1 MNVLKL
7 RKLLEGIDTK
17 TPAAMTGSV
26 HAEGWTNE
34 EKKAA
39 LEAIGRYNEY
49 GRQLARES
57 SLMEIAHNLSEV
69 AKHAQQFI
77 SEELEGRKKTD
88 EGAWFDGVMP
98 ERNMKELSKCS
109 EEFKKY
115 AMEAHV
121 LEQRMQALYEQMG
134 TNLNRYFEIK
144 DLQEG
149 VSPAVSKL

>member
-7 RKLLEGIDTK
+7 RKLIEGIE
-17 TPAAMTGSV
+17 AA
-26 HAEGWTNE
+26 APEQQQEWTNE

-69 AKHAQQFI
+69 AQHAQKFL

-88 EGAWFDGVMP
+88 EGAWFDGVMM
-98 ERNMKELSKCS
+98 ERNMKELDKCVQ
-109 EEFKKY
+109 EFRKY
-115 AMEAHV
+115 AQEAHI

-134 TNLNRYFEIK
+134 GNLNRYFEIK

-149 VSPAVSKL
+149 VSAAVSKLK

>member
-7 RKLLEGIDTK
+7 RKLIEGIENVAPVQQK
-17 TPAAMTGSV
+17 K
-26 HAEGWTNE
+26 WTNE

-39 LEAIGRYNEY
+39 LEAIGSYNEY

-69 AKHAQQFI
+69 AQHAQKFL

-88 EGAWFDGVMP
+88 EGAWFDGVMM
-98 ERNMKELSKCS
+98 ERNMKELDKCVQ
-109 EEFKKY
+109 EFRKY
-115 AMEAHV
+115 AQEAHI

-134 TNLNRYFEIK
+134 GNLNRYFEIK

-149 VSPAVSKL
+149 VSAAVSKLK

>member
-7 RKLLEGIDTK
+7 RKLIEGIENVAPEQQK
-17 TPAAMTGSV
+17 
-26 HAEGWTNE
+26 EWTNE

-69 AKHAQQFI
+69 AKHAQRFL
-77 SEELEGRKKTD
+77 SKELE
-88 EGAWFDGVMP
+88 EGSKSDQGWFDKVMP
-98 ERNMKELSKCS
+98 ERNMKEMAKCS

-134 TNLNRYFEIK
+134 VNLNRYFEIK

-149 VSPAVSKL
+149 VSAAVSKLK

>member
-7 RKLLEGIDTK
+7 RKLLEGIDAK
-17 TPAAMTGSV
+17 TIPSAQT
-26 HAEGWTNE
+26 EGWTSE

-49 GRQLARES
+49 GRMLEREA
-57 SLMEIAHNLSEV
+57 SLMEIAHSLSEV

-77 SEELEGRKKTD
+77 SEELQGRQKT
-88 EGAWFDGVMP
+88 EEAAWFDAVIP

-134 TNLNRYFEIK
+134 VNLSRYFEIK

-149 VSPAVSKL
+149 VSSSPAVSKL

>member
-7 RKLLEGIDTK
+7 RKLLEGIETQN
-17 TPAAMTGSV
+17 PSSV
-26 HAEGWTNE
+26 QAESWTNE
-34 EKKAA
+34 EKKVA

-49 GRQLARES
+49 GRMLAREA
-57 SLMEIAHNLSEV
+57 SLMEIAHSLSEV
-69 AKHAQQFI
+69 AQHAQKFL
-77 SEELEGRKKTD
+77 SEELEGRKKTND
-88 EGAWFDGVMP
+88 GAWFDGVMP

-109 EEFKKY
+109 DEFEKY

>member
-7 RKLLEGIDTK
+7 RNLLEGIDSRN
-17 TPAAMTGSV
+17 PESV
-26 HAEGWTNE
+26 QVESWTNE

-49 GRQLARES
+49 GRMLNREA
-57 SLMEIAHNLSEV
+57 SLMEIAHSLSEV
-69 AKHAQQFI
+69 AKHAQKFL

-98 ERNMKELSKCS
+98 ERNMKDLDKCVM
-109 EEFKKY
+109 EFRKY
-115 AMEAHV
+115 AQEAHV

>member
-7 RKLLEGIDTK
+7 RKLLEGVEIQDQH
-17 TPAAMTGSV
+17 SV
-26 HAEGWTNE
+26 QAESWTNE

-49 GRQLARES
+49 GRMLNREA
-57 SLMEIAHNLSEV
+57 SLMEIAHSLSEV
-69 AKHAQQFI
+69 AKHAQKFI
-77 SEELEGRKKTD
+77 SEELEGRKKTNED
-88 EGAWFDGVMP
+88 AWFDAVMP
-98 ERNMKELSKCS
+98 ERNMKEMAKCS

-149 VSPAVSKL
+149 ISPAVSKL

>member
-7 RKLLEGIDTK
+7 RKLLEGIETQN
-17 TPAAMTGSV
+17 PSSV
-26 HAEGWTNE
+26 QAESWTNE
-34 EKKAA
+34 EKKVA

-49 GRQLARES
+49 GRMLAREA
-57 SLMEIAHNLSEV
+57 SLMEIAHSLSEV
-69 AKHAQQFI
+69 AKHAQKFL
-77 SEELEGRKKTD
+77 SEELEGRKKAND
-88 EGAWFDGVMP
+88 GAWFDGVMP

-109 EEFKKY
+109 DEFEKY